1 MLGNFVKHLYMVLL
15 HIFIYGKSSKQQHFK
30 CEEVFMRG
38 VGGGGA
44 DARVVVG
51 SRAGSE

>member
-1 MLGNFVKHLYMVLL
+1 MVSLLNSNISSVK
-15 HIFIYGKSSKQQHFK
+15 KSFR
-30 CEEVFMRG
+30 RG